1 MRDLVGKT
9 IGRYRI
15 LSRVGEGGMGEV
27 FRAHDE
33 RLDRE
38 VAIKVLPEEVATDP
52 DRLRRFE
59 REAQAVAKLNHP
71 NILAIHDFGTEG
83 DVAFAVMELLEG
95 ESLRE
100 VISRGGLT
108 PNKALEYARAIADGI
123 SAAHEKDI
131 VHRDLKPENVFLTC
145 GGHIKILDFGLA
157 KLKRGEQ
164 DLTTESPTATLET
177 SPGAFLGTVPYMSP
191 EQVRG
196 ERCDQRTDIF
206 ALGTMLYEMLCG
218 RRPFGGNSMMEV
230 ATAILG
236 KDPESISSV
245 ASDVSPALANVV
257 MRCLEKRPED
267 RFSSA
272 RDLSMTLGAMDSVS
286 PSVQAGQKPVFE
298 RRWPHILAVVIATI
312 IAVLVIFPPSA
323 LFDRPGEA
331 PSTAPIRSI
340 AVLPL
345 DNLSGDP
352 GQEYFV
358 DGMTEA
364 LIADLAKIRALKV
377 ISRTSVMR
385 YKGTTTPLP
394 EIAAELGVDAVVEGS
409 VVRSGNRVR
418 ITAQLIE
425 AATDQHLWAENYE
438 RDLTDI
444 LALQAEV
451 ARAIAGEIQIVL
463 TPQEERRLAEASPV
477 DPESYEAYLMGQYR
491 LKEESI
497 EGARMAL
504 KHFEEAAAH
513 DPDNALAYAG
523 MAEVYAFWGLY
534 LELGDEVERRAE
546 EAAGKALE
554 IDDTLA
560 EVHLALGLVKYSQ
573 WEWEVARREFALA
586 IEINPSL
593 AEAHHN
599 YAHHFW
605 NLGRLDEGFAE
616 SQLYLELDPQWPRP
630 YECIAYNLTL
640 TGQAEQALAYAQ
652 RAIEIDPT
660 FYAGHTTLGDVY
672 VGLGRLEE
680 ATDAY
685 RAAQGLS
692 EGPFSMAS
700 LSLAFVAATSGR
712 LAEAEAI
719 MQGLEVE
726 ATEYSSFMVAA
737 VHAALG
743 DAERAFEQLEAAYRN
758 KEWLMTTIK
767 IHPWLDP
774 LRDNPRFDDIVRRM
788 NFPEN

>member
-1 MRDLVGKT
+1 
-9 IGRYRI
+9 
-15 LSRVGEGGMGEV
+15 
-27 FRAHDE
+27 
-33 RLDRE
+33 
-38 VAIKVLPEEVATDP
+38 
-52 DRLRRFE
+52 
-59 REAQAVAKLNHP
+59 
-71 NILAIHDFGTEG
+71 
-83 DVAFAVMELLEG
+83 
-95 ESLRE
+95 
-100 VISRGGLT
+100 
-108 PNKALEYARAIADGI
+108 
-123 SAAHEKDI
+123 
-131 VHRDLKPENVFLTC
+131 
-145 GGHIKILDFGLA
+145 
-157 KLKRGEQ
+157 
-164 DLTTESPTATLET
+164 
-177 SPGAFLGTVPYMSP
+177 
-191 EQVRG
+191 
-196 ERCDQRTDIF
+196 
-206 ALGTMLYEMLCG
+206 
-218 RRPFGGNSMMEV
+218 
-230 ATAILG
+230 
-236 KDPESISSV
+236 
-245 ASDVSPALANVV
+245 
-257 MRCLEKRPED
+257 
-267 RFSSA
+267 
-272 RDLSMTLGAMDSVS
+272 
-286 PSVQAGQKPVFE
+286 
-298 RRWPHILAVVIATI
+298 
-312 IAVLVIFPPSA
+312 
-323 LFDRPGEA
+323 
-331 PSTAPIRSI
+331 
-340 AVLPL
+340 
-345 DNLSGDP
+345 
-352 GQEYFV
+352 
-358 DGMTEA
+358 
-364 LIADLAKIRALKV
+364 
-377 ISRTSVMR
+377 MR

-758 KEWLMTTIK
+758 KEWWMTTIK

-774 LRDNPRFDDIVRRM
+774 LRDDPRFDDIVRRM